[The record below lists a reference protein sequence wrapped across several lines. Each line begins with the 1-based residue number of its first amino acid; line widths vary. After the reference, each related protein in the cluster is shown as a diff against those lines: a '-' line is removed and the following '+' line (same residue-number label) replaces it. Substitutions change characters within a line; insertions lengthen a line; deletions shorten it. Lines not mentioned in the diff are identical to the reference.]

1 MLSAFE
7 VLSPGGRQRS
17 HCCLML
23 VTELYK
29 DKIALEKEILFYM
42 NYIILETNVFD
53 RLVCRQG
60 NEPSTQEK

>member
-1 MLSAFE
+1 
-7 VLSPGGRQRS
+7 
-17 HCCLML
+17 ML

-29 DKIALEKEILFYM
+29 DEIALEKEILFYM

-53 RLVCRQG
+53 RLVCRKR